1 MKTLAKLSDKRDQI
15 VYHLIRKRYV
25 NIYSIQFPLT
35 AILKEGSRLWGGG
48 GSDILLVEKPFKK
61 AIQHFNHYTRSPEK
75 MYLTFAFSFL
85 SLLHDGFSCAD
96 RNRFLALQLPACSF
110 KGWHDQFFK
119 SSFSLSKVPICLA
132 EDYRLNSTES
142 NWIILPLHIWS
153 IPLSVDLDFL
163 LKFCFSN
170 ATSRLR
176 CVLESKSKIIAGLVV
191 NGNRE
196 KFKCYSLVFQLKFLN
211 KSQARPHPSPV
222 IMIQFLSVQPNLW
235 EGFCI

>member
-75 MYLTFAFSFL
+75 RYLTFAFSFL

-211 KSQARPHPSPV
+211 KS
-222 IMIQFLSVQPNLW
+222 
-235 EGFCI
+235 